1 MTQEQEQ
8 ALRHFETRVRQLI
21 LHCGE
26 LARENERLA
35 AEVEKRNGII
45 AQKDKD
51 FAELRRDSL
60 SACNALAVLQK
71 RDIGQRRRAVYKRLI
86 AHSEHLYRYAVA
98 ICCGS
103 SRLGFH
109 I

>member
-35 AEVEKRNGII
+35 AEVEKRDGII
-45 AQKDKD
+45 AQNDKEVAD
-51 FAELRRDSL
+51 
-60 SACNALAVLQK
+60 
-71 RDIGQRRRAVYKRLI
+71 RRRARDCHKI
-86 AHSEHLYRYAVA
+86 ASYIEVTGGDVKAARQRINTIIHEIDKSIALLNV
-98 ICCGS
+98 
-103 SRLGFH
+103 
-109 I
+109 

>member
-26 LARENERLA
+26 LALENERLA
-35 AEVEKRNGII
+35 AEVEKRDGII

-51 FAELRRDSL
+51 FAELRREFDSL
-60 SACNALAVLQK
+60 KIARMIEVTGGDVKAARQRISTIIHEIDKSIALLNV
-71 RDIGQRRRAVYKRLI
+71 
-86 AHSEHLYRYAVA
+86 
-98 ICCGS
+98 
-103 SRLGFH
+103 
-109 I
+109 

>member
-35 AEVEKRNGII
+35 AEVGKRDGII
-45 AQKDKD
+45 AKKDKD
-51 FAELRRDSL
+51 FAALRREFDSL
-60 SACNALAVLQK
+60 KIARMIEVTGGDVKAARQRINTIIHEIDKSIALLNV
-71 RDIGQRRRAVYKRLI
+71 
-86 AHSEHLYRYAVA
+86 
-98 ICCGS
+98 
-103 SRLGFH
+103 
-109 I
+109 

>member
-35 AEVEKRNGII
+35 AEGEKRDGII

-51 FAELRRDSL
+51 FAELRREFDSL
-60 SACNALAVLQK
+60 KIARMIEVTGGDVKAARQRINTIIHEIDKSIALLNV
-71 RDIGQRRRAVYKRLI
+71 
-86 AHSEHLYRYAVA
+86 
-98 ICCGS
+98 
-103 SRLGFH
+103 
-109 I
+109 

>member
-35 AEVEKRNGII
+35 AEVKKRDGII

-51 FAELRRDSL
+51 FAALRREFDSL
-60 SACNALAVLQK
+60 KIARMIEVTGGDVKAARQRINTIIHEIDKSIALLNV
-71 RDIGQRRRAVYKRLI
+71 
-86 AHSEHLYRYAVA
+86 
-98 ICCGS
+98 
-103 SRLGFH
+103 
-109 I
+109 

>member
-35 AEVEKRNGII
+35 AEVEKRDGII
-45 AQKDKD
+45 AQKDTARQRINTIIHEIDK
-51 FAELRRDSL
+51 SI
-60 SACNALAVLQK
+60 ALLN
-71 RDIGQRRRAVYKRLI
+71 I
-86 AHSEHLYRYAVA
+86 
-98 ICCGS
+98 
-103 SRLGFH
+103 
-109 I
+109 

>member
-35 AEVEKRNGII
+35 AEGEKRDGII

-51 FAELRRDSL
+51 FAALRREFDSL
-60 SACNALAVLQK
+60 KIVRMIEVTGGDVKAARQRINTIIHEIDKSIALLNV
-71 RDIGQRRRAVYKRLI
+71 
-86 AHSEHLYRYAVA
+86 
-98 ICCGS
+98 
-103 SRLGFH
+103 
-109 I
+109 

>member
-26 LARENERLA
+26 LARENARLA
-35 AEVEKRNGII
+35 AEVEKRDGII

-51 FAELRRDSL
+51 FAELRREFDSL
-60 SACNALAVLQK
+60 KIARMIEVTGGDVKAARQRISTIIHEIDKSIALLNV
-71 RDIGQRRRAVYKRLI
+71 
-86 AHSEHLYRYAVA
+86 
-98 ICCGS
+98 
-103 SRLGFH
+103 
-109 I
+109 